1 MGAKRWCAAAFA
13 VAALGVAGCGS
24 SSDDGGSDT
33 AAARPATNVTAP
45 KAAETVRFGPV
56 EAGSGR
62 GLKLG
67 YVSAAE
73 SVTFNHLV
81 TVGVQRAARAAG
93 AELVTCDSQ
102 ADAQKALDCVKS
114 FKTQGVDG
122 YLLYQLAADSSQ
134 QICAAGPQ
142 VPVIGVSI
150 EQEPCQRAFLAVDD
164 TAVGFAAG
172 RDLGEFF
179 KQRFD
184 CDYDAYVSLEYSPAG
199 RSNTDRMQGYAD
211 GFASVCGEIHGKRK
225 LDVATTDA
233 ARQQFNDVL
242 TTLPGRDK
250 IVTVGIA
257 DFVVQGALAAAKNA
271 GRADD
276 VYVSAQGADP
286 SAHCDIKNDPQ
297 WINDAAY
304 LPERWGEIGIP
315 NLIRLIRGERVQ
327 ADLNVPFQI
336 VDSET
341 IEDAYPALKC

>member
-1 MGAKRWCAAAFA
+1 MRGMRWCALACAA
-13 VAALGVAGCGS
+13 AALGVAGCGS
-24 SSDDGGSDT
+24 SSDDGGDGAT
-33 AAARPATNVTAP
+33 AKPATNVRAP
-45 KAAETVRFGPV
+45 VESETVRFGPV
-56 EAGSGR
+56 EPGSGD

-81 TVGVQRAARAAG
+81 TVGIQRAARAAG

-114 FKTQGVDG
+114 LKTQGVDG
-122 YLLYQLAADSSQ
+122 YLLYQLAADSAE

-164 TAVGFAAG
+164 RAVGFAAG
-172 RDLGEFF
+172 RGLGEFF
-179 KQRFD
+179 KERFD

-199 RSNTDRMQGYAD
+199 RSNTDRMQGYSD
-211 GFASVCGEIHGKRK
+211 GFASVCGEVHDKRK

-250 IVTVGIA
+250 IVVAGIA
-257 DFVVQGALAAAKNA
+257 DFVVQGALAAAENA
-271 GRADD
+271 GRKDD

-286 SAHCDIKNDPQ
+286 SAHCAIATDPQ

-304 LPERWGEIGIP
+304 LPERWGEIGVP
-315 NLIRLIRGERVQ
+315 QLIRLIRGEQVRR
-327 ADLNVPFQI
+327 DLYVPFEI
-336 VDSET
+336 VDAET
-341 IEDAYPALKC
+341 IRGAYPDIRC